1 MEACS
6 GIVAAAGRRRK
17 LVPMSAMRE
26 EIHYLVDQLPEDRL
40 APVLQLI
47 REDAAA
53 GRRARAAALLRHVQ
67 ERMRGVAGVDE
78 ELLRLRD
85 GDRG

>member
-1 MEACS
+1 
-6 GIVAAAGRRRK
+6 
-17 LVPMSAMRE
+17 MSAMRE
-26 EIHYLVDQLPEDRL
+26 EIHHLVDQLPEDRL

-53 GRRARAAALLRHVQ
+53 ERRARAAVLLRHVQ
-67 ERMRGVAGVDE
+67 QRMHGVAGLDE

>member
-1 MEACS
+1 
-6 GIVAAAGRRRK
+6 
-17 LVPMSAMRE
+17 MSAIRE
-26 EIHYLVDQLPEDRL
+26 ELHHLVDQLPEERL
-40 APVLQLI
+40 APVLELI

-53 GRRARAAALLRHVQ
+53 ERRARAAAMFEHLEGRLH
-67 ERMRGVAGVDE
+67 GVTGGDE